1 MKINDAI
8 RKYYSAFCDFRE
20 EWELPDEEEFAFRN
34 IQEAFLRIEND
45 VRAEL
50 DDLPLHESIHIAH
63 VLMGWPANIVPILSD
78 ERPLYRM
85 GKYQPLNNTIIT
97 YFNRL
102 QRYRE
107 RFAKEGSLFRRSHE
121 PLYTILQEA
130 LRRINKDRNAR
141 VDDLP
146 LLDTIHKVHR
156 LLELDP
162 VDIPHM
168 DVSRYYEGETVH
180 DNIDE
185 SNRIRAANE
194 QKLKRPRPLALPR

>member
-1 MKINDAI
+1 MKINDAVL
-8 RKYYSAFCDFRE
+8 KYYSAFCDFRE
-20 EWELPDEEEFAFRN
+20 DWELPDEEELAFRN
-34 IQEAFLRIEND
+34 IQEAFFRIEND
-45 VRAEL
+45 VRADL
-50 DDLPLHESIHIAH
+50 DDLPLHESIRIAH
-63 VLMGWPANIVPILSD
+63 LLMGWPANTVPSLSD

-85 GKYQPLNNTIIT
+85 GKYQPLNNAIVT

-107 RFAKEGSLFRRSHE
+107 RFTNEGSLFRRSHE
-121 PLYTILQEA
+121 PLHAVLHEA
-130 LRRINKDRNAR
+130 LRRITKDRNAR

-146 LLDTIHKVHR
+146 LLETIHKVHR

-162 VDIPHM
+162 VDVPHL

-180 DNIDE
+180 DSIDE

-194 QKLKRPRPLALPR
+194 QKLRRPRPLALPR